1 MKMGINANENWAL
14 AFCLV
19 FPRPPSVY
27 PSPQSTFLTHVS
39 HLSGQ
44 TNSCGSTSLFHRTLS
59 RHWRCTLCVR
69 TFKHN
74 VLHFPFVL
82 APSFFIFFPSHVYA
96 LRVCM
101 FWRMYLQ
108 FVCGQG
114 LGSFHD
120 DLLNPFDG
128 QVTSCLLQTVAEEA
142 DHL

>member
-1 MKMGINANENWAL
+1 
-14 AFCLV
+14 
-19 FPRPPSVY
+19 
-27 PSPQSTFLTHVS
+27 
-39 HLSGQ
+39 
-44 TNSCGSTSLFHRTLS
+44 
-59 RHWRCTLCVR
+59 
-69 TFKHN
+69 
-74 VLHFPFVL
+74 
-82 APSFFIFFPSHVYA
+82 
-96 LRVCM
+96 M